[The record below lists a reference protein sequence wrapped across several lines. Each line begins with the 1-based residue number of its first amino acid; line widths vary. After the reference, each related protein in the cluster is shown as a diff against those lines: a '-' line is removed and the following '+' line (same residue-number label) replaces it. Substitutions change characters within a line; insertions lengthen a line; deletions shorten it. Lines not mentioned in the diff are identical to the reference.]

1 MVRNSPEDK
10 KNKSRIEEKCQMAC
24 KPGSVPPPFR
34 GHRWSFL
41 WDGCCQPPQATN
53 PNGDA
58 ETHLAQ
64 RPAVPIRSCFRWGLP
79 CRSCYQA
86 RGALLPHPFT
96 LTCEKRWRFAFCG
109 TVPGVAPAGRYP
121 APCFSKA
128 RTFLPAREAGRPSGH
143 LAGGGVGSIRAL
155 VKLKHEPVGRIHS
168 AGVHQAGEKSGPEM
182 TLKGENRGIG
192 IGNVIADPGELAERF
207 DRPG

>member
-1 MVRNSPEDK
+1 
-10 KNKSRIEEKCQMAC
+10 MAC

-41 WDGCCQPPQATN
+41 WDGCRQPPQATN

-58 ETHLAQ
+58 ETHLAR

-96 LTCEKRWRFAFCG
+96 LTREKRRRFAFCG

-143 LAGGGVGSIRAL
+143 LAGRDVRANGL
-155 VKLKHEPVGRIHS
+155 FVKLKHKPIGGIDRAGIHH
-168 AGVHQAGEKSGPEM
+168 AGQKAGPEM
-182 TLKGENRGIG
+182 PLKGGNGGIS
-192 IGNVIADPGELAERF
+192 V
-207 DRPG
+207 